1 MKRAGRLYERYVDR
15 HNFEVALVNA
25 SKQKMKRKSV
35 IYCYEHKDEVY
46 HRILETTN
54 CSGDYV
60 RKTIRDVSSGKIRK
74 ILIPRF
80 NPYQIMH
87 HMIVNVAYEH
97 LFRGAYRYSC
107 GSIKDKGGLYASS
120 YLRRSMTK
128 DPNGTKW
135 YCKLDV
141 RHFYDNVDHARLKSK
156 FRKVIKDD
164 RFLALMDSVVD
175 SVEGGKGLP
184 IGNYTSQIFAN
195 YFLQDLDHYVK
206 DELKV
211 PYYARYMDDMV
222 LLDSNKRKLEKKVA
236 LLKDFLKK
244 EGLETHGGEKVL
256 QVTDRKG
263 GDGSFIDFVGYR
275 HYRGTTTIR
284 RRNFKRIRRCVIRCI
299 RWIGHVPLFY
309 LRRLFSYWGLIVH
322 SDSWCFRSKYGL
334 ESALGALRIELKKEN
349 LLCKAN

>member
-1 MKRAGRLYERYVDR
+1 MKRAGHLYERYVDR

-25 SKQKMKRKSV
+25 SKKKMKRKSV
-35 IYCYEHKDEVY
+35 VYCYEHKDEVY

-60 RKTIRDVSSGKIRK
+60 RKTIRDVSSGKVRN

-80 NPYQIMH
+80 EPYQIMH
-87 HMIVNVAYEH
+87 HMIVNVAYPY

-107 GSIKDKGGLYASS
+107 GSIKDKGGLYASQ
-120 YLRRSMTK
+120 YLHRSLSEDIK
-128 DPNGTKW
+128 GTKW
-135 YCKLDV
+135 YCKLDI
-141 RHFYDNVDHARLKSK
+141 RHFYDNVDHARLKAK
-156 FRKVIKDD
+156 FRRVIKDS

-195 YFLQDLDHYVK
+195 YFLQDLDHYIK
-206 DELKV
+206 DTLKV
-211 PYYARYMDDMV
+211 PYYLRYMDDII
-222 LLDSNKRKLEKKVA
+222 LLDSNKRKLERKVKQV
-236 LLKDFLKK
+236 KDFLKK
-244 EGLETHGGEKVL
+244 EGLETHGNEQVL
-256 QVTDRKG
+256 EIG
-263 GDGSFIDFVGYR
+263 SNGDGGNFIDFVGYR

-322 SDSWCFRSKYGL
+322 SDSWGFRSKYGL

-349 LLCKAN
+349 LLCKTN